1 MQSDKL
7 LDDIGRQIL
16 RALQEDARIS
26 FSELGRRVGLSSP
39 AVAERV
45 RRMEEGGVIQGYR
58 AMVSYER
65 LGFPITAFI
74 RVSTPAS
81 RMHEADL
88 IAEKIPEVLECHH
101 LTGTDCLILKVV
113 VSSVGHLEEVINQ
126 MGHYGQTTTS
136 IVLSSPVTSR
146 ILEPAILEASEK
158 S

>member
-1 MQSDKL
+1 MQPDKL

>member
-1 MQSDKL
+1 MQPDKL

-45 RRMEEGGVIQGYR
+45 RRMEEGGIIQGYR
-58 AMVSYER
+58 ALVSYER

>member
-45 RRMEEGGVIQGYR
+45 RRMEEGGIIQGYR
-58 AMVSYER
+58 ALGSYER